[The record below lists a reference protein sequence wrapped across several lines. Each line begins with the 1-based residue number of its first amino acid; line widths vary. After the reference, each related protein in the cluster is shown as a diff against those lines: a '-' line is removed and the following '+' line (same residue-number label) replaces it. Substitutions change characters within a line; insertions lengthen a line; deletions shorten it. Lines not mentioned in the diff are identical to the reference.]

1 MSLQTITVHLTS
13 LVEPEKTF
21 IVVRD
26 IDYSVLHF
34 IIDLKKYDEKL
45 GLYSLVLPK
54 SGLVSPLQL
63 SDTIHD
69 QLRGQHLDVKVFH
82 PITYRNSF
90 NFINH
95 LVGLYENDLLETTNL
110 MDVEPINHA
119 KLGEWIGFGRG
130 PIQVPREEDN
140 RIFNL
145 IWVIYND
152 NNPVCYNVH
161 GLRKLCHMGKGKLLI
176 PHLNKKI
183 QADKFLS
190 ACGNQEYYPF
200 CILRI
205 TDHDIVHDK

>member
-110 MDVEPINHA
+110 MDVEPINQA
-119 KLGEWIGFGRG
+119 KIGECIVFGRG
-130 PIQVPREEDN
+130 TIHPAGRTTASSTSSGSFITIIIRCATMCMGCAN
-140 RIFNL
+140 CA
-145 IWVIYND
+145 IWEKEN
-152 NNPVCYNVH
+152 C
-161 GLRKLCHMGKGKLLI
+161 
-176 PHLNKKI
+176 
-183 QADKFLS
+183 
-190 ACGNQEYYPF
+190 
-200 CILRI
+200 
-205 TDHDIVHDK
+205 